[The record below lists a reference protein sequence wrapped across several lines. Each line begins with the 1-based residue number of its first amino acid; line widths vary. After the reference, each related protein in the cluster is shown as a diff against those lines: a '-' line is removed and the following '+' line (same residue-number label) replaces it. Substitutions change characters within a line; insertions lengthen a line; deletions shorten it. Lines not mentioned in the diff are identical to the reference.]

1 MYFFLCGKAELSVS
15 LLLPVSVQFRNISN
29 VDLVLKISVEN
40 SINIFVET
48 VIILYRLLL
57 YFWSM

>member
-1 MYFFLCGKAELSVS
+1 MYFFLCGKAEFSV
-15 LLLPVSVQFRNISN
+15 LLPVSVQFRNISN

>member
-1 MYFFLCGKAELSVS
+1 MYFFLCGKAEFSV
-15 LLLPVSVQFRNISN
+15 LLPESVQFRNISN